1 MRKTEATIRSLGA
14 FALALGLLHGS
25 KADAERAWVVA
36 VDRPVAIAGIS
47 PLERWATAVSSLTR
61 GSRVV
66 SFERQAEAISARR
79 IKSEVRSGRY
89 ACGAI
94 DVGALTREG
103 AIYGAA
109 EIPFLATDA
118 EGLARLFDR
127 WRPMLERRFAE
138 DGLKLVML
146 LPGAPRG
153 LVAPPGIRRIA
164 DLAALSVAA
173 PGAAGARLVELIGAR
188 LAADRSDA
196 AFASLAE
203 AGRRLKQAPSAVLM
217 PLEGWRG
224 AVAVVCGA
232 ALLDGVPTPER
243 AELLAAALDAEDAT
257 WRPAGEPAQAANAPT
272 GDGTMIEVV
281 APTRGLVSGLA
292 RLGAQMAREWAI
304 GAGAEGMELIAGLDQ
319 PN

>member
-1 MRKTEATIRSLGA
+1 
-14 FALALGLLHGS
+14 
-25 KADAERAWVVA
+25 
-36 VDRPVAIAGIS
+36 
-47 PLERWATAVSSLTR
+47 
-61 GSRVV
+61 
-66 SFERQAEAISARR
+66 
-79 IKSEVRSGRY
+79 
-89 ACGAI
+89 
-94 DVGALTREG
+94 
-103 AIYGAA
+103 
-109 EIPFLATDA
+109 
-118 EGLARLFDR
+118 
-127 WRPMLERRFAE
+127 
-138 DGLKLVML
+138 LKLVML

-203 AGRRLKQAPSAVLM
+203 AGRRLKQAPGAVLM